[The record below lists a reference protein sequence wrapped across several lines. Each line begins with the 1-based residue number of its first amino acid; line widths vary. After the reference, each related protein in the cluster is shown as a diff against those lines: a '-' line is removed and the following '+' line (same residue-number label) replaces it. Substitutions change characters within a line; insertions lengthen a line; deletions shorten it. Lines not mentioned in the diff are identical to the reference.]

1 MQERTLVLIL
11 GAVAFS
17 VVGQL
22 FLKSGAQHL
31 AGLGRLDF
39 LLAAARDVHVLSG
52 LAALTAS
59 TLCWLYV
66 LRVAP
71 LSRAYGL
78 TSLTYV
84 LVPLA
89 RAKSMPAFMS
99 CDRAHFESYGPF
111 EESWAILEEWP
122 LTGAAYQYHHER
134 FLYDR
139 SLTARTSSRRM
150 ELQPFGYLRTFLKW
164 VSVVLFPWART
175 SLVDRIR
182 HKTGNR

>member
-1 MQERTLVLIL
+1 MMQEKTMVLIL
-11 GAVAFS
+11 GAVESS

-31 AGLGRLDF
+31 AGLGRLEF
-39 LLAAARDVHVLSG
+39 MLAAARDMHVLSG
-52 LAALTAS
+52 LVAWTAS

-89 RAKSMPAFMS
+89 SVYLFG
-99 CDRAHFESYGPF
+99 E
-111 EESWAILEEWP
+111 
-122 LTGAAYQYHHER
+122 QV
-134 FLYDR
+134 
-139 SLTARTSSRRM
+139 RR
-150 ELQPFGYLRTFLKW
+150 LHGVGT
-164 VSVVLFPWART
+164 VLIIMGVACLL
-175 SLVDRIR
+175 SGD
-182 HKTGNR
+182 

>member
-1 MQERTLVLIL
+1 MMQEKTMVLIL

-31 AGLGRLDF
+31 AGLGRLEF
-39 LLAAARDVHVLSG
+39 LLAAARDMHVLSG
-52 LAALTAS
+52 LVAWTAS

-84 LVPLA
+84 LIPLA
-89 RAKSMPAFMS
+89 SA
-99 CDRAHFESYGPF
+99 C
-111 EESWAILEEWP
+111 L
-122 LTGAAYQYHHER
+122 
-134 FLYDR
+134 
-139 SLTARTSSRRM
+139 
-150 ELQPFGYLRTFLKW
+150 FGEQVGRLHGVGT
-164 VSVVLFPWART
+164 VLIIMGVACLL
-175 SLVDRIR
+175 SGD
-182 HKTGNR
+182 